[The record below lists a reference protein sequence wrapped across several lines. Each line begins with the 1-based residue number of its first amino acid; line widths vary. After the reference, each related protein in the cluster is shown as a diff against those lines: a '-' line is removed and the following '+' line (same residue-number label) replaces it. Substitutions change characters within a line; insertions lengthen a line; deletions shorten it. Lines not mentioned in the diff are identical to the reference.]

1 LYYYVYL
8 TAGAPRT
15 CLSLS
20 RPRGPASAA
29 ALQQQRSARSLKPG
43 IMTPPPVLATVSLL
57 LLSQLLLA
65 GSDTP
70 ACHTALVDSC
80 STDAAKAHSP
90 FASEPCAVCAGKLQH
105 KLRAAGCTHADIQAY
120 CKNGENP
127 FGPFPPTKR
136 GGLDFN
142 CTLAS
147 PLDVLFASPVGAVHC
162 GTPVTGCPTAVV
174 QTEPRV
180 TLSTAEAA
188 SGYVVMMLDGQSSNR
203 HWMLGNVPGTLLSAG
218 FANENISGHPAAPHL
233 SILSPYWGPHSTTN
247 VYAQF
252 IFKQP
257 QAVLS
262 FPPYVAGGSNKD
274 RCPVGNAN
282 CAERHDWDYNSF
294 IERYQLGE
302 KVASNFFHC
311 HG

>member
-1 LYYYVYL
+1 
-8 TAGAPRT
+8 
-15 CLSLS
+15 
-20 RPRGPASAA
+20 
-29 ALQQQRSARSLKPG
+29 
-43 IMTPPPVLATVSLL
+43 M
-57 LLSQLLLA
+57 
-65 GSDTP
+65 
-70 ACHTALVDSC
+70 
-80 STDAAKAHSP
+80 
-90 FASEPCAVCAGKLQH
+90 
-105 KLRAAGCTHADIQAY
+105 
-120 CKNGENP
+120 
-127 FGPFPPTKR
+127 
-136 GGLDFN
+136 
-142 CTLAS
+142 
-147 PLDVLFASPVGAVHC
+147 LFASPVGAVHC

-218 FANENISGHPAAPHL
+218 FKIANETISGHPAAPHL
-233 SILSPYWGPHSTTN
+233 SILSPFWGPHSTTN

>member
-1 LYYYVYL
+1 
-8 TAGAPRT
+8 
-15 CLSLS
+15 
-20 RPRGPASAA
+20 
-29 ALQQQRSARSLKPG
+29 
-43 IMTPPPVLATVSLL
+43 MTPPPVLATVSLL

-233 SILSPYWGPHSTTN
+233 SILSPPLGAALDHECVRSVHFQAAAGRPVVSTVRSRRQQQGPLPSRERQLRRAPRLGLQQLHR
-247 VYAQF
+247 A
-252 IFKQP
+252 
-257 QAVLS
+257 L
-262 FPPYVAGGSNKD
+262 
-274 RCPVGNAN
+274 PVGREGGQQFLPLPRLA
-282 CAERHDWDYNSF
+282 AER
-294 IERYQLGE
+294 G
-302 KVASNFFHC
+302 
-311 HG
+311 